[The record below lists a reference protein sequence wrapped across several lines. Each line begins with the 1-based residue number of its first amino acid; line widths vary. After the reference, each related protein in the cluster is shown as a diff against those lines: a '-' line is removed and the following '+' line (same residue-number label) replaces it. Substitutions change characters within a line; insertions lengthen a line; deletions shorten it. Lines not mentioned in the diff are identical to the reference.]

1 MTISASKVWFDENSM
16 WLDLTDGRTLSVPLA
31 WYPRLM
37 KATPEQRQ
45 QVRLSRLG
53 LHWEDLDE
61 DISVQGLLEGKRDQ
75 TTMKPIAAE

>member
-45 QVRLSRLG
+45 QVRLSRFG

-61 DISVQGLLEGKRDQ
+61 DISVQGLLDGKRDQ
-75 TTMKPIAAE
+75 PAT

>member
-1 MTISASKVWFDENSM
+1 MTISASKVWFDEESM

-37 KATPEQRQ
+37 KATPAQRE

-53 LHWEDLDE
+53 LHWEDLNE

-75 TTMKPIAAE
+75 TAAKPLAAE

>member
-1 MTISASKVWFDENSM
+1 MTISASKVWFDKNSM

-45 QVRLSRLG
+45 QVRLSRFG

-61 DISVQGLLEGKRDQ
+61 DISVQGLLDGKRDQ
-75 TTMKPIAAE
+75 PAT

>member
-31 WYPRLM
+31 WYPSLM